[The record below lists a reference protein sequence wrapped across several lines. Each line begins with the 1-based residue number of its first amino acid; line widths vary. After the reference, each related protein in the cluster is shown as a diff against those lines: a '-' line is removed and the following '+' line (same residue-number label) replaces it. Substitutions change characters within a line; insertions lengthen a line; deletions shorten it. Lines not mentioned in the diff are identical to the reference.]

1 VRPALERALER
12 NADGLPAVLDFVVE
26 AFDYY
31 PGFVS
36 YPAATWQ
43 DDEAGIDAPANVS

>member
-1 VRPALERALER
+1 MRPALERALER
-12 NADGLPAVLDFVVE
+12 NAGGVPAVLDFVVE

-36 YPAATWQ
+36 YPAPTWH
-43 DDEAGIDAPANVS
+43 DDEAPTDTPTNVS